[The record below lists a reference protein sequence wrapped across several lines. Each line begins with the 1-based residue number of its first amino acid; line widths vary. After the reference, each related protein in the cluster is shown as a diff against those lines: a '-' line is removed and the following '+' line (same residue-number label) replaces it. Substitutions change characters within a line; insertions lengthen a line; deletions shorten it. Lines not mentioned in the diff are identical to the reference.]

1 MNKSRQD
8 FRSILVGRVEPHAPS
23 TICINQSE
31 ALYREL
37 GRSRHIHSSDVE
49 GEVVVVT
56 STKSRQFSQ
65 VTSHLRTKE
74 NLKQHYLTGWR
85 NGFNDVEIN
94 NVGNVVEWIEIHRLL
109 TTKVRRAV
117 VHLSTQEH
125 WWQKE

>member
-8 FRSILVGRVEPHAPS
+8 FRSIFVGRVEPHAPS

-49 GEVVVVT
+49 GEAVVVT

-74 NLKQHYLTGWR
+74 NLIETTL
-85 NGFNDVEIN
+85 FNWVAKR
-94 NVGNVVEWIEIHRLL
+94 V
-109 TTKVRRAV
+109 
-117 VHLSTQEH
+117 
-125 WWQKE
+125 

>member
-8 FRSILVGRVEPHAPS
+8 FRSIFVGRVEPHAPN

-94 NVGNVVEWIEIHRLL
+94 NVGNVVEWIKILRLL

>member
-8 FRSILVGRVEPHAPS
+8 FRSIFVGRVEPHAPS

-74 NLKQHYLTGWR
+74 NLKQRYLTGWR
-85 NGFNDVEIN
+85 NGFTDVEIN
-94 NVGNVVEWIEIHRLL
+94 NVGNVVEWIEILRLL